1 MVFVVVNAVLKKCT
15 YTKENNI
22 LRLIRLYKI
31 RSKMA
36 FRLCLL
42 TFQEERCVSTQLIKE
57 TKELRV
63 KSLCYYKIS
72 LKGGRNDIN
81 ENEYKNKI

>member
-1 MVFVVVNAVLKKCT
+1 
-15 YTKENNI
+15 
-22 LRLIRLYKI
+22 
-31 RSKMA
+31 MA

-42 TFQEERCVSTQLIKE
+42 TFQEEKRMDIQCVKE
-57 TKELRV
+57 TKELRMIMIY
-63 KSLCYYKIS
+63 YYKIS